1 MLAKD
6 LHGLGIDVLKS
17 SISIRMIIL
26 SFSLILVFT
35 TFSIFLSHKIAG
47 PIYKIKTVIDKMASG
62 SMPSKVF
69 LRKND
74 EFKELADSVNNLIE
88 YLKENQKKQ

>member
-1 MLAKD
+1 
-6 LHGLGIDVLKS
+6 
-17 SISIRMIIL
+17 
-26 SFSLILVFT
+26 
-35 TFSIFLSHKIAG
+35 
-47 PIYKIKTVIDKMASG
+47 VIDKMASG